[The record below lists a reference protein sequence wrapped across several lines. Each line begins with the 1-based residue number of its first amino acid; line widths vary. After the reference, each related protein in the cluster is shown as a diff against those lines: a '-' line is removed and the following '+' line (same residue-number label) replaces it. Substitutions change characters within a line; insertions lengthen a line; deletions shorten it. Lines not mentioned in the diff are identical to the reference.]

1 VASPSPTSRREGRYP
16 PHEGRADLAG
26 TEFDCI
32 AVPGGMPG
40 AKTISESAAFI
51 GMLKAHCAAGKLY
64 GAICAAPAVCLAEHK
79 LIPDGA
85 LATCHPG
92 FAAKL
97 AEAIGSSRCSEE
109 RVVVSAEHKFV
120 TSRGPG
126 TAIEFALAL
135 AAILFDEQKAKDV
148 AGPMLVK

>member
-120 TSRGPG
+120 TSRGPVRQ
-126 TAIEFALAL
+126 
-135 AAILFDEQKAKDV
+135 FDTEV
-148 AGPMLVK
+148 LTRCL